1 MPLCPD
7 FLSVF
12 EGEPHIVLSVDG
24 HEIHQSAPEGDIKG
38 VHQFSL
44 CQGFE
49 ESLNLCPA
57 GLLAMDG
64 IFDCLKPSFGSVKPC
79 CQTIITF
86 LVLVIRFALVTILK
100 FLHKIIFCC
109 IHCRTFIALRHKCWL
124 ALRLFNVGCEKFL
137 KA

>member
-1 MPLCPD
+1 MGLCFY
-7 FLSVF
+7 FLTVL

-24 HEIHQSAPEGDIKG
+24 HDIHQSAPEGDIKG
-38 VHQFSL
+38 AHQFSL

-79 CQTIITF
+79 CQTIIAF
-86 LVLVIRFALVTILK
+86 FGILP
-100 FLHKIIFCC
+100 
-109 IHCRTFIALRHKCWL
+109 
-124 ALRLFNVGCEKFL
+124 G
-137 KA
+137 